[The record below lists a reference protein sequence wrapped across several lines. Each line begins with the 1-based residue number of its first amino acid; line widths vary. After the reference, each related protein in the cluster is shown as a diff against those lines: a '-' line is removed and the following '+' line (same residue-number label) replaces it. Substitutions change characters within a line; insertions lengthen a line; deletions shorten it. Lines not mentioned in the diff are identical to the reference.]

1 MTAQD
6 DFVKDQ
12 LDILQ
17 QMQIDGMDYEDYLR
31 WQSKINDVKNGY
43 DEARAVERDEKRS
56 TEERR
61 RAARPGCGRQW
72 STSGSRSRCLRG
84 SRPSGRRAIRNKTAR
99 RSSLDQVRGI
109 KVLLNP
115 LDRVSGT
122 HRVERRGTAVR
133 LPPFRYDILY
143 HSVWEE

>member
-43 DEARAVERDEKRS
+43 DEAR
-56 TEERR
+56 
-61 RAARPGCGRQW
+61 
-72 STSGSRSRCLRG
+72 GSRGTRSGALRSAAGQPAQAVAG
-84 SRPSGRRAIRNKTAR
+84 SGRPAAPDHAVSAALGRAGGGPSGTRRPEDRRWIRFAASK
-99 RSSLDQVRGI
+99 SC
-109 KVLLNP
+109 
-115 LDRVSGT
+115 
-122 HRVERRGTAVR
+122 
-133 LPPFRYDILY
+133 
-143 HSVWEE
+143 